1 MSKLTFNDC
10 NGLAGFMSLGFV
22 NTGMEM
28 NVRTGTLDFGN
39 KVAEVN
45 RHLLGDNWSSFFSDD
60 PNEWPDQQA
69 DVVLGCPP

>member
-39 KVAEVN
+39 KVDLII
-45 RHLLGDNWSSFFSDD
+45 LLASKIRLSVF
-60 PNEWPDQQA
+60 
-69 DVVLGCPP
+69 PPFRLYL